1 MKVLTLYVG
10 QGEMVA
16 IRHGREAVIVDSH
29 WLNEIEDS
37 LKRQLKSFL
46 DNRRVAGL
54 VLTGFDSDH
63 ADPTGVDHILLN
75 FQPSWVMYPKY
86 YKDTDNATEVFA
98 IIRKHVRK
106 RELSS
111 NPLRTISVR
120 LDKLDSRTLPGL
132 SHNFSFVLFSPH
144 IEDMDNSNNCS
155 IVLKLEGIGGDGFS
169 YLVTGDTENSRW
181 ERITD
186 LFGNNLRSDVLS
198 APHHGSKGASNPK
211 MVSLVSPNTV
221 LISAGVDNQYGH
233 PDSQAVRVYQQ
244 VAQHVYQTNIYDGV
258 SLLTQREGYDFCTH
272 LTH

>member
-46 DNRRVAGL
+46 DNRWVAGL

-132 SHNFSFVLFSPH
+132 SHNFSFELFSPH

-181 ERITD
+181 EKITD